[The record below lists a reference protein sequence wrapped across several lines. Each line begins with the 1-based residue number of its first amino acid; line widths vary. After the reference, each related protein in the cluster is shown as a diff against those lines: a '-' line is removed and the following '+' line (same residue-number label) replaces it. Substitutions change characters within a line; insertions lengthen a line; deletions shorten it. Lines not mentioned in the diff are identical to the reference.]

1 VLHAHDPV
9 VPLWILPDVHP
20 AEDAEQRQPQDA
32 QDALVREQREV
43 RPGAARYG
51 VVLERDQQHEE
62 DQGRQGREAGGDEG
76 VDPFRVRVGPL
87 LAGGVDV
94 LAVEAGD
101 DEGHD
106 ELDEVEEG
114 LGEHGGG
121 GVVVWV
127 WVPEVAGLPVDV
139 GTGAGAVAV
148 SVGIWIW
155 ILIWICGGLLLFL
168 VLLRLVLLGFR
179 NAELEEFDGEE
190 EHRVF
195 LVW

>member
-1 VLHAHDPV
+1 M
-9 VPLWILPDVHP
+9 
-20 AEDAEQRQPQDA
+20 
-32 QDALVREQREV
+32 
-43 RPGAARYG
+43 
-51 VVLERDQQHEE
+51 
-62 DQGRQGREAGGDEG
+62 
-76 VDPFRVRVGPL
+76 
-87 LAGGVDV
+87 
-94 LAVEAGD
+94 AVEAGD